1 MKAEAISIEREPVSE
16 APDCKA
22 LFTGFMQLGLMGFGG
37 VLPLA
42 HRIIVEDK
50 KWIDEGKFTDL
61 LGVCNLSK
69 ESQQHS
75 YRTFFTFTQSEPS
88 IRKCVYY

>member
-42 HRIIVEDK
+42 HRIIVEEK
-50 KWIDEGKFTDL
+50 KMD
-61 LGVCNLSK
+61 
-69 ESQQHS
+69 
-75 YRTFFTFTQSEPS
+75 R
-88 IRKCVYY
+88 